1 MPNIYSKKCCPNLP
15 IHKAKGIQFGILTEE
30 DILRLSVCEVTST
43 LIYDKEF
50 NIPAKNGINDP
61 RMGVSM
67 RGLLCQTCNGE
78 IKECPGHFGHI
89 KLAEPVFHPEFLK
102 TIIKILKCVCFKC
115 YSLLVTQEKKK
126 SLVTIQNKKRRLQE
140 FVKNSLPECCSD
152 GNTGGC
158 GFRQPKFIKGNH
170 DITIKM
176 SNDTRSEGIEED
188 KKRVLRAKEV
198 EDIFNNIQMEDI
210 EALGFNRI
218 YSLPKAMIIRLLIV
232 APPAIRPNI
241 ELASSARAE
250 DDLTHLYISILSTNI
265 ELIKAK
271 DSGAPRSRE
280 DDIMRRLQAYVA
292 YLMNN
297 DQNKAKQKGGRP
309 IKSISQR
316 LKGKEGRLRGN
327 LMGKRVD
334 FSARTVVSP
343 DPSLELD
350 QLGVPKQIAEE
361 LTIPERVTQLNI
373 DFLRKLVERGD
384 EWPGARYYISKVHDT
399 EIIDL
404 NYVKEKPNLQYGDI
418 VERHLMDDDYVIFNR
433 QPSLHKMSIMG
444 HRTKILPYS
453 TFRLNLAVT
462 TPYNADFD
470 GDEMNMHAPQN
481 LETKAEIKHL
491 MHVPKQIVTPQSNRP
506 VMGLNQDALL
516 AIRLFTLRSTFIDKT
531 TLFDLLMFVENWD
544 GELPQPAILH
554 PEPLWTGKQLISFII
569 PKMNYYKALGNENE
583 ATNLYPEDKNVIVR
597 NGQLLVGSLN
607 KSIVGNKK
615 GSLIGCIWIDF
626 GPNETKNFLTFSQRL
641 VNCWLTG
648 HGFTVGIADTIV
660 SDEILERIRIER
672 EKAQAKF
679 REIMLDTQKDKKQ
692 KIKHQPGKTIIES
705 FENEVNTILNNCRS
719 SIGEL
724 LSKSVSKENNIKKM
738 ILAGSK
744 GNNINISQISGLVG
758 QQNVEGKRV
767 PFGFLRRSLPHF
779 LKDDFGP
786 ESRGFVANS
795 YYKGLTPEEFFF
807 HTMGGREG
815 LIDTAVK
822 TSKTGYMQ
830 RKLVKAL
837 EDIMVQY
844 DYSVRDARGN
854 IIQFLYGED
863 GIAAEFIENQKF
875 TFLTVG
881 DKKLRDSC
889 CFFRYDEM
897 KSDLGFEDSVGRLA
911 DQGRISHKVCR
922 ELLEEKNAHITLLE
936 EFEKILRARD
946 HLRKFFRPTDEINIL
961 PVNMSRLIS
970 QAQARMNRDAP
981 VKKDLNPVE
990 VYERLEKFLN
1000 SLKIFDVSTP
1010 SEETLRD
1017 KPILKDIREFSLD
1030 QNEKALF
1037 LFKTF
1042 LRFKLCSRKVILDY
1056 GFDLKSFKELL
1067 EETEFCFKKSKQ
1079 HPGEVCGSIAAQSI
1093 GETLTQMTLNT
1104 FHFAGVSSL
1113 NVTLGVPRIQE
1124 IINCAKNIK
1133 SAIMYIYM
1141 QPEHCFSQAKAQ
1153 ELITILELTK
1163 VFQLAIK
1170 SEIFYDPDPTQTIIA
1185 DDEDLLL
1192 MQEDTGLHMSPWV
1205 LRIEIDPK
1213 LLRRKPLRLKDITKK
1228 ILEEIRNLNSDFQL
1242 IESLEISDPIVL
1254 RLREKKDSIDSFSR
1268 TKNMEQYILYDMP
1281 VKGFCNKVSFKRS
1294 KLIKYSKQGVD
1305 RIDEKDGEYVLETSG
1320 NQLHQ
1325 VLLIPS
1331 VDQSRSYTND
1341 INIMIELFGIEAG
1354 RQSILKEIRE
1364 VFNHFGIY
1372 VNYRHIGLL
1381 ADIITSRGKLMAISR
1396 NGINK
1401 VYKSPLRKCS
1411 FEQTVEILIEAAVFA
1426 DYDPLAGVSENIIM
1440 GQLCKIGTGAF
1451 DIIMDDS
1458 YFFDPG
1464 SNTITQDQIM
1474 DHFKYIPDPTDI
1486 IPTSGAQEIPINP
1499 QPYTGMYAMNTPGP
1513 MQTPIYNN
1521 PMTGRMGGAHIFTP
1535 RTPMIHTPGQAQ
1547 AIRPMATPNR
1557 LTTPINHASL
1567 YTPYQGD
1574 SGMSKRNQR
1583 MGANT
1588 NNASYDTPFSPM
1600 LNSNPMRL
1608 SSPSELTGKQTNGL
1622 GISSGMGDIRYT
1634 PRTPNYNP
1642 AMSSPF
1648 MRQNS
1653 PTPYNIEEQSSGISS
1668 GSPYCSPNS
1677 NPLSSRSS
1685 DNISW

>member
-1 MPNIYSKKCCPNLP
+1 MPNIYSKKCLPNLP
-15 IHKAKGIQFGILTEE
+15 IHKAKSIQFGILTEE

-89 KLAEPVFHPEFLK
+89 KLGEPVFHPEFLK

-115 YSLLVTQEKKK
+115 YSLLVTSERKKNLMQIKNKKK
-126 SLVTIQNKKRRLQE
+126 RLQE
-140 FVKNSLPECCSD
+140 FVKNASADCRDDE
-152 GNTGGC
+152 NMGGC
-158 GFRQPKFIKGNH
+158 GFKQPKYIKGTH

-176 SNDTRSEGIEED
+176 PDSKNSDRVEED
-188 KKRVLRAKEV
+188 KKRMLRAKEV
-198 EDIFNNIQMEDI
+198 EEIFNNMQPDDI
-210 EALGFNRI
+210 EALGLHRDFSI
-218 YSLPKAMIIRLLIV
+218 PKAMIIKLLIV

-265 ELIKAK
+265 ELLKAK
-271 DSGAPRSRE
+271 ESGAPRSRE

-444 HRTKILPYS
+444 HRIKVLPYS

-470 GDEMNMHAPQN
+470 GDEMNMHAPQS
-481 LETKAEIKHL
+481 LETKAEVKHL
-491 MHVPKQIVTPQSNRP
+491 MHVPNQIVTPQSNRP

-516 AIRLFTLRSTFIDKT
+516 AIRLFTLRSTFIDKM
-531 TLFDLLMFVENWD
+531 TLYDLLMYVEDWD
-544 GELPQPAILH
+544 GELPQPAVVF
-554 PEPLWTGKQLISFII
+554 PEPLWTGKQIISFII
-569 PKMNYYKALGNENE
+569 PKMNYYKGLGDESE
-583 ATNLYPEDKNVIVR
+583 PGKLYPNDQHVIIR
-597 NGQLLVGSLN
+597 NGQLLVGNLN

-615 GSLIGCIWIDF
+615 GSLIGCLWIDF
-626 GPNETKNFLTFSQRL
+626 GPNETKNFLTYSQRL
-641 VNCWLTG
+641 VNCWLLG

-660 SDEILERIRIER
+660 SDEILERIEMER
-672 EKAQAKF
+672 QKAQAKF
-679 REIMLDTQKDKKQ
+679 KEIMLDTQKDKKQ
-692 KIKHQPGKTIIES
+692 KIKHQPGKTIIDS

-724 LSKSVSKENNIKKM
+724 LSKSVSKENNIKRM

-767 PFGFLRRSLPHF
+767 PFGFLKRSLPHF

-854 IIQFLYGED
+854 IVQFLYGED
-863 GIAAEFIENQKF
+863 GIAAEFIENQRFK
-875 TFLTVG
+875 FLTIG
-881 DKKLRDSC
+881 DKKLRDTC
-889 CFFRYDEM
+889 LFFKYDDEETD
-897 KSDLGFEDSVGRLA
+897 DLGFEKSIGKLA
-911 DQGRISHKVCR
+911 DQGKISHNVCSD
-922 ELLEEKNAHITLLE
+922 LLEEKKAHITLYE
-936 EFEKILRARD
+936 EYEKILEARD
-946 HLRKFFRPTDEINIL
+946 KLREYFKPSDEINIL
-961 PVNMSRLIS
+961 PVNLNRLIS
-970 QAQARMNRDAP
+970 QCLMRMHKDRE
-981 VKKDLNPVE
+981 VKQDLNPVE
-990 VYERLEKFLN
+990 VYERLEAFLAK
-1000 SLKIFDVSTP
+1000 LKIFNVAEI
-1010 SEETLRD
+1010 SEEKKKE
-1017 KPILKDIREFSLD
+1017 KPILQNIRDFSLD

-1056 GFDLKSFKELL
+1056 GFDLKGFKELL
-1067 EETEFCFKKSKQ
+1067 EEVGFCFKKSKQ

-1133 SAIMYIYM
+1133 SSIMYIFM
-1141 QPEHCFSQAKAQ
+1141 QQEHRFSQKKAQ

-1163 VFQLAIK
+1163 VFQLAKK
-1170 SEIFYDPDPTQTIIA
+1170 SEIYYDPDPNNTIIME
-1185 DDEDLLL
+1185 DDDLLM
-1192 MQEDTGLHMSPWV
+1192 MQEESHGQMSPWV

-1213 LLRRKPLRLKDITKK
+1213 LLRRKPLRLKDITSRILNRIK
-1228 ILEEIRNLNSDFQL
+1228 ILGSDFEM
-1242 IESLEISDPIVL
+1242 IESLEIADPIVL
-1254 RLREKKDSIDSFSR
+1254 RLREKRDSADSFSR
-1268 TKNMEQYILYDMP
+1268 TKNLEQCILYDMAI
-1281 VKGFCNKVSFKRS
+1281 KGFCNKVSFKRA
-1294 KLIKYSKQGVD
+1294 KLLEYSKQGVN
-1305 RIDEKDGEYVLETSG
+1305 RVEEKEGEYVLETSG

-1331 VDQSRSYTND
+1331 VDQSRTYTND
-1341 INIMIELFGIEAG
+1341 INVMIELFGIEAG
-1354 RQSILKEIRE
+1354 RQSILREIRE

-1381 ADIITSRGKLMAISR
+1381 ADIITSKGKLMAISR

-1401 VYKSPLRKCS
+1401 VYESPLRKCS
-1411 FEQTVEILIEAAVFA
+1411 FEQTVEVLIEAAVFA
-1426 DYDPLAGVSENIIM
+1426 DLDPLAGVSENIIM
-1440 GQLCKIGTGAF
+1440 GQLCRIGTGSF
-1451 DIIMDDS
+1451 DIIMDDT
-1458 YFFDPG
+1458 YFFDPNNIN
-1464 SNTITQDQIM
+1464 NTTQSGIFDN
-1474 DHFKYIPDPTDI
+1474 FKYVPDPSDI
-1486 IPTSGAQEIPINP
+1486 IPISGSQEIPINP
-1499 QPYTGMYAMNTPGP
+1499 QPMTGMYGMNTPGP
-1513 MQTPIYNN
+1513 LQTPIYNN
-1521 PMTGRMGGAHIFTP
+1521 PMTGRMGPNIFTP
-1535 RTPMIHTPGQAQ
+1535 GTPMIHTPGQAQ
-1547 AIRPMATPNR
+1547 QVRPLATPTR
-1557 LTTPINHASL
+1557 LTTPMNMGSL
-1567 YTPYQGD
+1567 YTPYRTDKNQG
-1574 SGMSKRNQR
+1574 GQ
-1583 MGANT
+1583 MGRGTTGNMF
-1588 NNASYDTPFSPM
+1588 NTPFSPM
-1600 LNSNPMRL
+1600 LNVNAGRI
-1608 SSPSELTGKQTNGL
+1608 SSPSEMGNRPNTFQ
-1622 GISSGMGDIRYT
+1622 SGMGDIKYT

-1642 AMSSPF
+1642 NVTSPF

-1653 PTPYNIEEQSSGISS
+1653 PTPYNIEEQVSRLSSS
-1668 GSPYCSPNS
+1668 SPYCSPNS
-1677 NPLSSRSS
+1677 NPLTSRSS
-1685 DNISW
+1685 DVMSR

>member
-1 MPNIYSKKCCPNLP
+1 MPNIYSKKCSPNLP
-15 IHKAKGIQFGILTEE
+15 IHKAKSIQFGILTEE

-50 NIPAKNGINDP
+50 NIPARDGINDP

-115 YSLLVTQEKKK
+115 YSLLVPLEKKK
-126 SLVTIQNKKRRLQE
+126 SLMQIKNKKRRLQE
-140 FVKNSLPECCSD
+140 FVKNCSAD
-152 GNTGGC
+152 CRADENMGGC
-158 GFRQPKFIKGNH
+158 GFRQPKYIKGTH

-176 SNDTRSEGIEED
+176 PDNPNKEGIEED
-188 KKRVLRAKEV
+188 KKRMLRAKEV
-198 EDIFNNIQMEDI
+198 EEIFNNLQPDDI
-210 EALGFNRI
+210 EALGLHREF
-218 YSLPKAMIIRLLIV
+218 SLPKAMIIKLLIV

-384 EWPGARYYISKVHDT
+384 EWPGARYYVSKVHDT

-444 HRTKILPYS
+444 HRIKVLPYS

-470 GDEMNMHAPQN
+470 GDEMNMHAPQG
-481 LETKAEIKHL
+481 LETKAEVKHL
-491 MHVPKQIVTPQSNRP
+491 MHVPNQIVTPQSNRP

-516 AIRLFTLRSTFIDKT
+516 AIRLFTLRQTFINKT
-531 TLFDLLMFVENWD
+531 VLYDLLMYVENWD
-544 GELPQPAILH
+544 GELPQPAIIY
-554 PEPLWTGKQLISFII
+554 PEPLWTGKQIISFII
-569 PKMNYYKALGNENE
+569 PKMNYYKGLGDESE
-583 ATNLYPEDKNVIVR
+583 GLHLYPNDQHVIIR
-597 NGQLLVGSLN
+597 NGQLLVGNLN

-615 GSLIGCIWIDF
+615 GSLIGCLWIDF
-626 GPNETKNFLTFSQRL
+626 GPTETKNFLTYSQRL
-641 VNCWLTG
+641 VNCWLLG

-660 SDEILERIRIER
+660 SDEILERIEMER
-672 EKAQAKF
+672 QKAQAKF
-679 REIMLDTQKDKKQ
+679 KEIMLDTQKDKKQ

-767 PFGFLRRSLPHF
+767 PFGFLKRSLPHF

-854 IIQFLYGED
+854 IVQFLYGED
-863 GIAAEFIENQKF
+863 GIAAEFIENQRFK
-875 TFLTVG
+875 FLTVG
-881 DKKLRDSC
+881 DKKLRDTC
-889 CFFRYDEM
+889 LFFKYDDE
-897 KSDLGFEDSVGRLA
+897 KSDLGFEDSIGKMA
-911 DQGRISHKVCR
+911 DQGRISHKVCS
-922 ELLEEKNAHITLLE
+922 ELLEETSAHITLLK
-936 EFEKILRARD
+936 EFEKIHEARNELREYF
-946 HLRKFFRPTDEINIL
+946 KPSDEINIL
-961 PVNMSRLIS
+961 PVNINRLIS
-970 QAQARMNRDAP
+970 QCLMRMHKDRD
-981 VKKDLNPVE
+981 VQQDLNPVD
-990 VYERLEKFLN
+990 VYEKLEAFLAE
-1000 SLKIFDVSTP
+1000 LKIFNVAEI
-1010 SEETLRD
+1010 SEEKKKE
-1017 KPILKDIREFSLD
+1017 KPILQNIRDFSLD

-1056 GFDLKSFKELL
+1056 GFDLKGYKELL
-1067 EETEFCFKKSKQ
+1067 QEVGFCFKKSKQ

-1133 SAIMYIYM
+1133 SSIMYIFM
-1141 QPEHCFSQAKAQ
+1141 QEEFRYSQKKAQ

-1163 VFQLAIK
+1163 VFQLAKK
-1170 SEIFYDPDPTQTIIA
+1170 SEIYYDPDPNNTIIPE
-1185 DDEDLLL
+1185 DDDLLM
-1192 MQEDTGLHMSPWV
+1192 MQDETLERMSPWV
-1205 LRIEIDPK
+1205 LRIEVDPK
-1213 LLRRKPLRLKDITKK
+1213 LLRRKPLRLRDITSR
-1228 ILEEIRNLNSDFQL
+1228 ILDEIKSLKSEFQL
-1242 IESLEISDPIVL
+1242 IESLEIADPIVL
-1254 RLREKKDSIDSFSR
+1254 RLREKRDSADSFKR
-1268 TKNMEQYILYDMP
+1268 TKNMEQCILYDMP
-1281 VKGFCNKVSFKRS
+1281 IKGFCNKVSFKRS
-1294 KLIKYSKQGVD
+1294 KILEYSPQGVNKME
-1305 RIDEKDGEYVLETSG
+1305 EKEGEYVLETSG

-1331 VDQSRSYTND
+1331 VDQSRTYTND
-1341 INIMIELFGIEAG
+1341 INVMIELFGIEAG
-1354 RQSILKEIRE
+1354 RQSILREIRE

-1381 ADIITSRGKLMAISR
+1381 ADIITSKGKLMAISR

-1401 VYKSPLRKCS
+1401 VYESPLRKCS
-1411 FEQTVEILIEAAVFA
+1411 FEQTVEVLIEAAVFA
-1426 DYDPLAGVSENIIM
+1426 DLDPLAGVSENIIM
-1440 GQLCKIGTGAF
+1440 GQLCRIGTGSF

-1458 YFFDPG
+1458 YFFDPNNA
-1464 SNTITQDQIM
+1464 SITQDQIM
-1474 DHFKYIPDPTDI
+1474 DNFKYIPDPSDI
-1486 IPTSGAQEIPINP
+1486 IPISGNNEIPITA
-1499 QPYTGMYAMNTPGP
+1499 QPLTGMYAMNTPGL

-1521 PMTGRMGGAHIFTP
+1521 PQTGRMGPNIFTP
-1535 RTPMIHTPGQAQ
+1535 GTPMIHTPGQAQ
-1547 AIRPMATPNR
+1547 MGRPLATPTR
-1557 LTTPINHASL
+1557 LTTPMNYESL
-1567 YTPYQGD
+1567 YTPYRSDNNPTQQ
-1574 SGMSKRNQR
+1574 SGRIGGPTSNMYN
-1583 MGANT
+1583 
-1588 NNASYDTPFSPM
+1588 TPFSPM
-1600 LNSNPMRL
+1600 LNTNTNRIN
-1608 SSPSELTGKQTNGL
+1608 SPSEINNRTGNGFQMNQN
-1622 GISSGMGDIRYT
+1622 MGDIKYT

-1642 AMSSPF
+1642 NISSPF

-1653 PTPYNIEEQSSGISS
+1653 PTPYNIEEQVSGLASS
-1668 GSPYCSPNS
+1668 SPYCSPNS
-1677 NPLSSRSS
+1677 NPLTSRSS
-1685 DNISW
+1685 DNMSR

>member
-1 MPNIYSKKCCPNLP
+1 MPNIYSKRCSPNLP
-15 IHKAKGIQFGILTEE
+15 VHKAKSVQFGILSEE

-50 NIPAKNGINDP
+50 NIPWKGGINDP
-61 RMGVSM
+61 RMGVCM

-102 TIIKILKCVCFKC
+102 TIVKVLKCVCFSC
-115 YSLLVTQEKKK
+115 YSLLVTDEMKSNLMKIKSKKK
-126 SLVTIQNKKRRLQE
+126 RLKE
-140 FVKNSLPECCSD
+140 FVKNSLPECRQS
-152 GNTGGC
+152 NEMNGC
-158 GFRQPKFIKGNH
+158 GFRQPKYMKGNH

-176 SNDTRSEGIEED
+176 VDTQRGETIEED
-188 KKRVLRAKEV
+188 KKRILRAKEV
-198 EDIFNNIQMEDI
+198 EEIFARMDPADI
-210 EALGFNRI
+210 ECLGLHKQL
-218 YSLPKAMIIRLLIV
+218 STPKSMIIKLLIV

-241 ELASSARAE
+241 ELASSAKAE
-250 DDLTHLYISILSTNI
+250 DDLTHLYISILSSNM
-265 ELIKAK
+265 ELKKAK
-271 DSGAPRSRE
+271 ESGAPRSRE
-280 DDIMRRLQAYVA
+280 DDIVKRLQSYVA

-343 DPSLELD
+343 DPNLELD
-350 QLGVPKQIAEE
+350 QLGVPKQVAEE

-384 EWPGARYYISKVHDT
+384 EWPGAQYYISKVHDT

-418 VERHLMDDDYVIFNR
+418 VERHLMDDDFVIFNR

-444 HRTKILPYS
+444 HRIKVLPFS

-470 GDEMNMHAPQN
+470 GDEMNMHTPQN
-481 LETKAEIKHL
+481 LETKAEVKHL
-491 MHVPKQIVTPQSNRP
+491 MHVPKQIVTPQSNRS
-506 VMGLNQDALL
+506 VMGLNQDDLL
-516 AIRLFTLRSTFIDKT
+516 AIRLFTMRSTFIKKDV
-531 TLFDLLMFVENWD
+531 LFDLLMYVEDWN
-544 GELPQPAILH
+544 GKLPQPAIVK
-554 PEPLWTGKQLISFII
+554 PEPLWTGKQIISFII
-569 PKMNYYKALGNENE
+569 PQMNYYRALGDKEE
-583 ATNLYPEDKNVIVR
+583 IKTLYPSEKHIIIR

-615 GSLIGCIWIDF
+615 GSLIGCLWIDF
-626 GPNETKNFLTFSQRL
+626 GPNHTKNFLTYSQRL
-641 VNCWLTG
+641 VNCWLLT

-660 SDEILERIRIER
+660 SDEIISKIQEER
-672 EKAQAKF
+672 EKAQIKF
-679 REIMLDTQKDKKQ
+679 REIMLDTQKEKKT

-724 LSKSVSKENNIKKM
+724 LSRAVSKENNIKKM

-767 PFGFLRRSLPHF
+767 PFGFLKRSLPHF

-795 YYKGLTPEEFFF
+795 FYKGLTPEEYFF

-844 DYSVRDARGN
+844 DYSVRDSRGN

-863 GIAAEFIENQKF
+863 GIAAEFIEDQKF
-875 TFLTVG
+875 PLLVIG
-881 DKKLRDSC
+881 DKKLVQSC
-889 CFFRYDEM
+889 CFFDLDETQR
-897 KSDLGFEDSVGRLA
+897 DLGFEESIIKLFEER
-911 DQGRISHKVCR
+911 QISEKVR
-922 ELLEEKNAHITLLE
+922 NQLLDKKDAHLILQE
-936 EFEKILRARD
+936 EFNNIKGSRDKLREY
-946 HLRKFFRPTDEINIL
+946 FQPTESLGIL
-961 PVNMSRLIS
+961 PVNIDRLIS
-970 QAQARMNRDAP
+970 QSQTRGGRQGGTLRDI
-981 VKKDLNPVE
+981 NPVE
-990 VYERLEKFLN
+990 VYQLLDNFLKDLN
-1000 SLKIFDVSTP
+1000 IFDVINL
-1010 SEETLRD
+1010 SEQKLKE
-1017 KPILKDIREFSLD
+1017 KPILKDIRDFSID

-1042 LRFKLCSRKVILDY
+1042 IRFKLASKKVVMVYKLELETFRD
-1056 GFDLKSFKELL
+1056 LL
-1067 EETEFCFKKSKQ
+1067 EDIKLCFIKSKQ

-1133 SAIMYIYM
+1133 SSIMYIYM
-1141 QPEHCFSQAKAQ
+1141 EPQYRFLQKKAQ
-1153 ELITILELTK
+1153 ELITILEFTT
-1163 VFQLAIK
+1163 VSQLAIK
-1170 SEIFYDPDPTQTIIA
+1170 SEIYFDQDPSMTIIKQ
-1185 DDEDLLL
+1185 DEDLVF
-1192 MQEDTGLHMSPWV
+1192 MQEETDERLSPWV

-1213 LLRRKPLRLKDITKK
+1213 LLRRKPLRLGDITSR
-1228 ILEEIRNLNSDFQL
+1228 ILEEFGSSVQL
-1242 IESLEISDPIVL
+1242 IETLEIYDPIVL
-1254 RLREKKDSIDSFSR
+1254 RLRLRKISGDTFSQTKK
-1268 TKNMEQYILYDMP
+1268 MEQMILEEMA
-1281 VKGFCNKVSFKRS
+1281 VKGFCSKVSFKRS
-1294 KLIKYSKQGVD
+1294 KLYEYSKAGLLKTE
-1305 RIDEKDGEYVLETSG
+1305 EKDGEYVLETSG
-1320 NQLHQ
+1320 NNLRQ

-1331 VDQSRSYTND
+1331 VDKKRTYTND
-1341 INIMIELFGIEAG
+1341 INVMIELFGIEAG
-1354 RQSILKEIRE
+1354 RQSILREIRQ

-1381 ADIITSRGKLMAISR
+1381 ADIITSNGQLMAISR

-1401 VYKSPLRKCS
+1401 VYESPLRKCS
-1411 FEQTVEILIEAAVFA
+1411 FEQTVEVLIDAAVYA
-1426 DYDPLAGVSENIIM
+1426 ELDPLKGVSENIIM
-1440 GQLCKIGTGAF
+1440 GQLCKIGTGCF
-1451 DIIMDDS
+1451 DVIMDNY
-1458 YFFDPG
+1458 YFLGDNETNDEIYNWFR
-1464 SNTITQDQIM
+1464 
-1474 DHFKYIPDPTDI
+1474 YIPDLENILPID
-1486 IPTSGAQEIPINP
+1486 SGADFTMPGNGATSSFPLMQ
-1499 QPYTGMYAMNTPGP
+1499 TPGP
-1513 MQTPIYNN
+1513 IGTPNYLG
-1521 PMTGRMGGAHIFTP
+1521 PRMSRKTPQIFTP
-1535 RTPMIHTPGQAQ
+1535 GSQVLRTPGLHPLG
-1547 AIRPMATPNR
+1547 TPNR
-1557 LTTPINHASL
+1557 LGTPMNHRSL
-1567 YTPYQGD
+1567 YTPHRGD
-1574 SGMSKRNQR
+1574 YTRSSNPGSGGLMSGPTG
-1583 MGANT
+1583 M
-1588 NNASYDTPFSPM
+1588 NNTPFTPM
-1600 LNSNPMRL
+1600 IDPSSSNRI
-1608 SSPSELTGKQTNGL
+1608 SSPYNMTGKPSTSFRVDSMDHNE
-1622 GISSGMGDIRYT
+1622 IRYT

-1642 AMSSPF
+1642 TIHSPYIRQSSP
-1648 MRQNS
+1648 S
-1653 PTPYNIEEQSSGISS
+1653 PYNIDGQVSGYSTN
-1668 GSPYCSPNS
+1668 SPYYSPNS
-1677 NPLSSRSS
+1677 NPLTSRSS
-1685 DNISW
+1685 GNISR